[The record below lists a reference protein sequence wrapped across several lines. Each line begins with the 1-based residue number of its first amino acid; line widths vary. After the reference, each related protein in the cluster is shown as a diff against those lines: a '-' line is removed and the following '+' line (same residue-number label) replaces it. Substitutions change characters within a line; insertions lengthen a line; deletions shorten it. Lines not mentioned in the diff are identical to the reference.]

1 MRGYDQATNVILSSA
16 EERVF
21 SSTEAVQVEPLGVY
35 LLRGDNVYGKFI
47 DREMLGP
54 LMTGR
59 ALIGETELEIDSQV
73 NWSEV
78 RADPVP
84 ELRHFQ

>member
-1 MRGYDQATNVILSSA
+1 MANKLAAIDTDVEQGTLRGYDQATNVILSSA

-47 DREMLGP
+47 DRHL
-54 LMTGR
+54 L
-59 ALIGETELEIDSQV
+59 SY
-73 NWSEV
+73 
-78 RADPVP
+78 
-84 ELRHFQ
+84 